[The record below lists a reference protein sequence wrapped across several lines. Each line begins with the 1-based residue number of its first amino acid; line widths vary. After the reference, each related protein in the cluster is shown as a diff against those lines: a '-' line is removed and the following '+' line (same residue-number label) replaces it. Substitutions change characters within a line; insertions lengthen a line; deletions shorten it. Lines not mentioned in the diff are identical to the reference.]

1 MESSFVKVNLK
12 KIKRIPKKTII
23 ILCALTLIVVFLVI
37 QLFRPMYHSINNLQ
51 EIDITIDKV
60 YIIDTYD
67 NIGSRMKLIIQSQD
81 ANYYLWYPSSHYIDF
96 RDNVQN
102 DLLSGN
108 ITSVKAIIA
117 EDQSIRDIILN
128 QIRIV
133 HLKSDNAVYYD
144 LDTEKVGLKQNYISL
159 WIAFIL
165 VLIIW
170 LGAIVLISLV
180 YGVLTFR
187 KSKKESKP
195 C

>member
-1 MESSFVKVNLK
+1 
-12 KIKRIPKKTII
+12 
-23 ILCALTLIVVFLVI
+23 
-37 QLFRPMYHSINNLQ
+37 MYHSINNLQ